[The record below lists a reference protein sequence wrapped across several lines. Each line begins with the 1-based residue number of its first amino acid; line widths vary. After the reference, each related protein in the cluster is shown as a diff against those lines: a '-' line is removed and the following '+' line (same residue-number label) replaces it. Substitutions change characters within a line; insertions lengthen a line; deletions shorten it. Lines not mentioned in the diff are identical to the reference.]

1 MKKLVTKRLILSLVS
16 VILLGCASENQEWG
30 TEKIEVEEIPITINP
45 EKVTGKLD
53 VYNSMARA
61 VKYNVDF
68 ASQNVKKKLEL
79 PKDIKTVTAKE
90 LINRM
95 VDVKTADE
103 NPLYNAIR
111 VLDFSVMYAVNV
123 LEDSEALKN
132 EHIYARSSQYL
143 ALGAI
148 STHQKTIFAMK
159 KLREIERLVKKEQK
173 EVMLLNNKM
182 ERSGGLSQNEIEY
195 KKGLDVAIYELNDFA
210 KALQA
215 DQNQYEQL
223 IKFTDKKLAL
233 EGRRFYE
240 LDDFDKNFVLDAF
253 QKVAVANRAEFNKGN
268 ISQENYSFEGI
279 KENIF
284 KDYPEVE
291 RLEING
297 FEAKDALYVE
307 GLIKRANQTAE
318 KLVAAALF
326 YQKSKLTQSP
336 EVEQARKEVLRQL
349 GVAVFEQ
356 VEMAYNMV
364 KSASFDY
371 EIIAE
376 KVKSLKQEVREK
388 EKKYSNNYTDKLEV
402 LNLKLKLL
410 QAEAQESQVL
420 AERAVALRSLYFYA
434 GFSPFNQNLMKKEL
448 KDIAIAL
455 RAAFNQDLVKML
467 VNSPKSEPKPAVA
480 DTEWNK
486 HENWLETVVEGS
498 KNQVNAVPAKR
509 SAPMVGGSGG
519 DSLNLYVGDEYNQ
532 KKIMQLGSFTQCD
545 SVDIEWKKLQ
555 KMYPDLQKY
564 QPKAEKTVV
573 GMQEYFRLVVES
585 EKGGLRDVCNKLRQ
599 GGHGCIL
606 R

>member
-111 VLDFSVMYAVNV
+111 VLDFSVMYAVNA

-173 EVMLLNNKM
+173 EVMLLNDKM

-253 QKVAVANRAEFNKGN
+253 QKVAVANRTEFKKGN

-388 EKKYSNNYTDKLEV
+388 EKRYSNNYTDKLEV

-467 VNSPKSEPKPAVA
+467 VNSPKSEPKPVVV

-486 HENWLETVVEGS
+486 QENWLETVVEGS
-498 KNQVNAVPAKR
+498 KNQSSAAPAKR
-509 SAPMVGGSGG
+509 NVPAAGSSVI
-519 DSLNLYVGDEYNQ
+519 DSLNLYVGEEYNQ

-573 GMQEYFRLVVES
+573 GTQEYFRLVVES